1 MSRPITMD
9 QLRTDAGSMV
19 EKITDVIIAY
29 KEFDLKV
36 EEYVCLK
43 IVALLH
49 GEGESCRTVH
59 LLLIIMVG
67 GLNVSLF
74 YSSDDHRMRYVYD
87 RYLRCWHIFARL
99 HFPNQPK
106 RVDDIL
112 NCLGMVRFQNLSR

>member
-1 MSRPITMD
+1 MD

-49 GEGESCRTVH
+49 GEGESWRTVH
-59 LLLIIMVG
+59 L
-67 GLNVSLF
+67 
-74 YSSDDHRMRYVYD
+74 
-87 RYLRCWHIFARL
+87 W
-99 HFPNQPK
+99 
-106 RVDDIL
+106 
-112 NCLGMVRFQNLSR
+112 

>member
-49 GEGESCRTVH
+49 GEGESWRTVH
-59 LLLIIMVG
+59 L
-67 GLNVSLF
+67 
-74 YSSDDHRMRYVYD
+74 
-87 RYLRCWHIFARL
+87 W
-99 HFPNQPK
+99 
-106 RVDDIL
+106 
-112 NCLGMVRFQNLSR
+112 